1 MASNDARCL
10 TTGARCRTTLLG
22 MDRIRTFHVARR
34 HAKRPDARPASFGVA
49 CGVGPSVGVSVVT
62 QIVTQVVTQVAMKVA
77 VVSVKRGEAA

>member
-10 TTGARCRTTLLG
+10 TTGARCRTTHFG

-34 HAKRPDARPASFGVA
+34 HAKRPDACPASFGVA
-49 CGVGPSVGVSVVT
+49 CGVGPSVGVSVA
-62 QIVTQVVTQVAMKVA
+62 TQVVTPVAMKVA